1 MSWFNIANKRAD
13 SLRTKQKEIEK
24 RDREIKRLQ
33 KRVSRMVVREQAH
46 LETIAKL
53 SAKLVAENK
62 AEQTDDPVS
71 TFPHSQR

>member
-1 MSWFNIANKRAD
+1 MGWSTTWMDRRTRPTHKEMERKNK
-13 SLRTKQKEIEK
+13 
-24 RDREIKRLQ
+24 EIKRLQ